1 MVFMN
6 LRYIFL
12 FFTYLMLQGCVS
24 SSKYFQQVEEN
35 KLLNT
40 ELRSLKYLNG
50 QNEKLKATIAEQ
62 NEKLYLCENKLEDTE
77 QKVKSLIQQ
86 NQILQQ
92 DQAKM
97 NERNKALLEKAFDD
111 KRSLTDDLIAKQV
124 VLNEKEKIIRKLEL
138 KLAGHQN
145 VQSDE
150 EFNSASISTNLATAK
165 DSQLAYNS
173 DTISDTRVQL
183 TRNLELLA
191 SGEYTIEQTPSG
203 LLAVVLNESLL
214 FEVNSIALSEKG
226 KNALLS
232 LLRLLNS
239 KNVKD
244 VCVENIVVP
253 GMENT
258 PEMTI
263 RTGRLLSVYQA
274 FIEMGINPKQLV
286 LSGQKPNETKQ
297 SKAYESSQS
306 LQKIKIEFNPG
317 QAKN

>member
-1 MVFMN
+1 
-6 LRYIFL
+6 
-12 FFTYLMLQGCVS
+12 
-24 SSKYFQQVEEN
+24 
-35 KLLNT
+35 
-40 ELRSLKYLNG
+40 LNG

>member
-1 MVFMN
+1 
-6 LRYIFL
+6 
-12 FFTYLMLQGCVS
+12 MLQGCVS